1 MVEFQ
6 NIDLATGGQH
16 LVLRPVHFVRWLMGV
31 FGAGGL
37 ALTIVALAQT
47 PVSEWLF
54 PIILGLGSI
63 AFGLFYATTQVHATS
78 SRLWLRRYGLTV
90 WSVPMS
96 RAGTVEGVDG
106 DWRLIFVFDLESG
119 KRVGSI
125 NWWVLNEKERVELA
139 AFVDRARQALG
150 MAL

>member
-1 MVEFQ
+1 MG
-6 NIDLATGGQH
+6 NIRDIDVAVGGQH
-16 LVLRPVHFVRWLMGV
+16 LVLRPIPSVRWLLGV

-37 ALTIVALAQT
+37 VLCVLALMQA
-47 PVSEWLF
+47 PVSDWLF
-54 PIILGLGSI
+54 LIIGGLGST
-63 AFGLFYATTQVHATS
+63 AFGLFYATTQLHATP

-119 KRVGSI
+119 KRVGAI
-125 NWWVLNEKERVELA
+125 NWWVLHEKERVELA
-139 AFVDRARQALG
+139 AFVDKARQALG
-150 MAL
+150 VAF